1 MEIRRD
7 TFGAAVRLAFVLSTM
22 AALAT
27 VLIDSI
33 GDVSPTLLASVVAGV
48 GFAASWVITG
58 RSATRSMATVRRH
71 RVTVVP
77 LRHPVG

>member
-7 TFGAAVRLAFVLSTM
+7 TFGAAVRLALVLSTM
-22 AALAT
+22 AALVT

-33 GDVSPTLLASVVAGV
+33 GDVSPTLLAGTVAAV
-48 GFAASWVITG
+48 GFIASWVLTG
-58 RSATRSMATVRRH
+58 RTARPAPIVRRH
-71 RVTVVP
+71 RVAVVP